1 MLSAILKKIKSRK
14 LTNIMMNYTEAE
26 MKVREATND
35 DMCCPSG
42 RLLQKL
48 ADYTYTYET
57 CLEVMST
64 LWKRMHPEDRL
75 SWRKVYKSLVVLTFL
90 LKNGSDYVLQ
100 SAQDHIYDIRTL
112 ESFRYFDEN
121 GKDQGMN
128 GKRLFSLIQ
137 KAVERRKE
145 IQSHGSRILEPMCT
159 MVWNQGFPTP
169 LGGPYVSTNPV
180 KAPEFRLLFTKLREL
195 KANVRRSNRVGGH
208 VGST

>member
-1 MLSAILKKIKSRK
+1 
-14 LTNIMMNYTEAE
+14 MMNYTEAE

-64 LWKRMHPEDRL
+64 LWRRMHPEDRL
-75 SWRKVYKSLVVLTFL
+75 SWRRVYKSLVVLTFL

-128 GKRLFSLIQ
+128 GKRL
-137 KAVERRKE
+137 
-145 IQSHGSRILEPMCT
+145 ILEPMCT

-169 LGGPYVSTNPV
+169 LGGPYVSTNSV
-180 KAPEFRLLFTKLREL
+180 KASEFRLLFTKLREL

-208 VGST
+208 VEST